1 MSSISAPDYS
11 PPPLSEDVDVE
22 TQSLNLR
29 AIAAVFWR
37 TLPYLRPQLRHFVLY
52 FLLVGFLGLVQLGGF
67 FMFYDLLM
75 NKVFLAEPLSSI
87 QAYLMGLDPG
97 QFVDTE
103 ELSADARTI
112 IRNQLAWIG
121 GGVFFAGILLGAIN
135 PYYLTWILQR
145 VNQMLRSAMIANA
158 EHLSLKFHLSSQ
170 VGDAI
175 YRVFQDSAMVTAII
189 QNVLIQP
196 SVHVFTL
203 LFTVSIISLF
213 NPYLGLLC
221 VAAAV
226 PLLYVVGWFT
236 PRLRVRSMAARTANS
251 ALTSNIQ
258 EIFGGIKTI
267 KANAQEERMLKRFV
281 GDSTTALI
289 TAYRLRVSL
298 ALMTLLA
305 IFIMAICV
313 LGAEYLMALWAHD
326 GEETF
331 GADFTIPGVDHMMAL
346 LSEESG
352 FEVSA
357 VLVGF
362 TIWNL
367 GAFQAARNRLTTMS
381 SNAYGLIY
389 VWGLAQ
395 DMAMGLSRSFHL
407 LDVKPEI
414 EDVEGAQPM
423 QGVREEV
430 RFSDVHFAYKEDQPV
445 LRGIDLASTPGT
457 ITAIVGPTGT
467 GKSTLMSLLLRLFD
481 PDSGRVTIDSV
492 DLRQIRID
500 DLRANITIA
509 MQENVLFAATIRDN
523 IRYAVPEADDEQ
535 VREAARIACAD
546 TYIEAFGAGYDTE
559 LGERAG
565 KLSTG
570 QRQRLSIARAIL
582 KDPSVLIL
590 DEPTASLDAVT
601 EHRVLQNLSEW
612 GQRRVVFLITHR
624 LSTIRK
630 ADKIA
635 YMDDGRI
642 AEQGSHDELMQVEG
656 GRYRAFVLAEEGLKT
671 DAGEDG

>member
-1 MSSISAPDYS
+1 LSSISAPDYS
-11 PPPLSEDVDVE
+11 PPPLNEDVDVK
-22 TQSLNLR
+22 TQSLDLR

-37 TLPYLRPQLRHFVLY
+37 TLPYLRPQLRHFILY
-52 FLLVGFLGLVQLGGF
+52 YLLVSFLGLVQLGGF
-67 FMFYDLLM
+67 FLFFDLLM
-75 NKVFLAEPLSSI
+75 NKVFLGEPLSSL
-87 QAYLMGLDPG
+87 QAFLMGLDPS

-103 ELSADARTI
+103 ELSTEARLI
-112 IRNQLAWIG
+112 IRTQLAWIG
-121 GGVFFAGILLGAIN
+121 GGVFFTGILLGAIN

-158 EHLSLKFHLSSQ
+158 EHLSLRFHLSSE

-213 NPYLGLLC
+213 NPYLGVLC
-221 VAAAV
+221 AAATI
-226 PLLYVVGWFT
+226 PLLYLVGWFT
-236 PRLRVRSMAARTANS
+236 PRLRVQSLAARTANS
-251 ALTSNIQ
+251 TLTSSIQ

-267 KANAQEERMLKRFV
+267 KAYAQEERMLSRFV
-281 GDSTTALI
+281 GDSTTALVA
-289 TAYRLRVSL
+289 AYRLRLSL
-298 ALMTLLA
+298 ALMTVFA
-305 IFIMAICV
+305 IFIMAMCV
-313 LGAEYLMALWAHD
+313 LGAEYLMAHWAQLRQ
-326 GEETF
+326 ETF
-331 GADFTIPGVDHMMAL
+331 GADFRLPGLDKMMAV

-367 GAFQAARNRLTTMS
+367 GAFQAARNRLTTMT

-414 EDVEGAQPM
+414 QDVEGARPM
-423 QGVREEV
+423 QGVSEEV
-430 RFSDVHFAYKEDQPV
+430 RFEDVHFAYKEDQPV
-445 LRGIDLASTPGT
+445 LRGIDLAASPGT
-457 ITAIVGPTGT
+457 ITAIVGSTGT

-481 PDSGRVTIDSV
+481 PDSGKITIDSV
-492 DLRQIRID
+492 DMRHIRID

-509 MQENVLFAATIRDN
+509 MQENVLFATTIREN
-523 IRYAVPEADDEQ
+523 IRYAVPQASDEQ
-535 VREAARIACAD
+535 VRAAARIACAD
-546 TYIEAFGAGYDTE
+546 EYIEAFDAGYETE

-570 QRQRLSIARAIL
+570 QRQRLSIARAVL

-612 GQRRVVFLITHR
+612 GRHRVVFLITHR

-630 ADKIA
+630 ADRIVH
-635 YMDDGRI
+635 MDQGRI
-642 AEQGSHDELMQVEG
+642 AEQGSHDQLMQVEG
-656 GRYRAFVLAEEGLKT
+656 GRYRAFVLAEEGLK
-671 DAGEDG
+671 APGEDA